1 MKLID
6 FYNSP
11 LQYSKINNTDA
22 ILTKDLSVILHCKE
36 QDIILRISEGFIW
49 NGNSGSFPCRF
60 SKDNER
66 YNVSILCH
74 DVFYHDIGISKSDA
88 DDILRGCLRES
99 GYNRFMAGLIHK
111 AVQIFGNKSFG
122 NIEHKSN
129 IDKIK
134 MTMLKSG
141 NAIL

>member
-11 LQYSKINNTDA
+11 LQYVKVNNTEA
-22 ILTKDLSVILHCKE
+22 ILTKDLTVVLHCKE
-36 QDIILRISEGFIW
+36 QDMILRISEGFVW

-60 SKDNER
+60 SKNNER
-66 YNVSILCH
+66 YNVAILCH

-99 GYNRFMAGLIHK
+99 GYNRLMSGLIHK

-122 NIEHKSN
+122 CIVHRSN
-129 IDKIK
+129 LDRIK
-134 MTMLKSG
+134 MTTLNSG
-141 NAIL
+141 NVIL